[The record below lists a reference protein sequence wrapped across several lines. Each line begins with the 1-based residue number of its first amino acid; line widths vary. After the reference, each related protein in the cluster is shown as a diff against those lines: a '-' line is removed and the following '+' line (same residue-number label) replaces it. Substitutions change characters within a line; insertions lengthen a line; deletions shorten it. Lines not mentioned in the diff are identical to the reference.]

1 MKKKALFSL
10 YNTEKVERF
19 AADLVQAGW
28 EIIASKE
35 TVEILSRKRLPV
47 VDIADFTGVKENYG
61 FPPTLHP
68 KVELFLT
75 SSDDNEKRIDL
86 VYVINYPLS
95 EGNDVGGRT
104 LLALAAKGKRIPIT
118 SVSDMELVI
127 DKIKANG
134 KISDE
139 LHSKLLDKT
148 NALISSH
155 YDDLISEKIPYDTV
169 FGTFKYGLKN
179 GENPYQSPASLFA
192 AKGNDPLSL
201 SNFKQLSGEPPCF
214 TNLADSDCIIQTI
227 SLASEA
233 FRLKYGKTPYICIA
247 AKHGNPCGMAI
258 DWDSPYVAVNKALF
272 GNPRAIWGGEVIT
285 NFTIDQKI
293 AELLFKSNERER
305 SIGSS
310 SWMLDVILAPEFT
323 REAVDILG
331 INKIRKLFENKALY
345 SPFLIKAKW
354 TYRFVRGGFLRQPPN
369 NYVLNLEEAKFIGT
383 ELNNDMDSLIIAW
396 VAAFSSNH
404 GGNEVALAKKSALIS
419 CGGAPSTVEAVQHT
433 VFKAE
438 YLGHDIGDSV
448 FAADAFFPFI
458 DAPELLVKAGITAG
472 LVPSGG
478 KAIEKVML
486 FFKENNVNM
495 FYIPEVFRGFC
506 RH

>member
-1 MKKKALFSL
+1 MKKRALFSL
-10 YNTEKVERF
+10 YNTAKVEEF
-19 AADLVQAGW
+19 AEYLVQMGW
-28 EIIASKE
+28 EIIASRE
-35 TVEILSRKRLPV
+35 TVDILSRKGLSV
-47 VDIADFTGVKENYG
+47 IDIADFTGVKEDYG
-61 FPPTLHP
+61 FPPTFHP

-95 EGNDVGGRT
+95 KGNDVGGLT

-118 SVSDMELVI
+118 SVSDMKLVV
-127 DKIKANG
+127 DEIKANG

-139 LHSKLLDKT
+139 LHLKLLNKT

-155 YDDLISEKIPYDTV
+155 YDDLITEKMSYDAV
-169 FGTFKYGLKN
+169 FGTFKYGLRN
-179 GENPYQSPASLFA
+179 GENPYQSPASFFA

-201 SNFKQLSGEPPCF
+201 SNFKQLSGEQPCF

-233 FRLKYGKTPYICIA
+233 FRLKYGKSPYICIA

-258 DWDSPYVAVNKALF
+258 DWDSPYVAVEKTLF

-310 SWMLDVILAPEFT
+310 SWMLDVILAPEFN

-369 NYVLNLEEAKFIGT
+369 NYVLNLEEAKFIGQ

-419 CGGAPSTVEAVQHT
+419 CGGAPSTVEAVQHA

-438 YLGHDIGDSV
+438 YLGHNAGDSV

-472 LVPSGG
+472 LVPLGG

-486 FFKENNVNM
+486 FFKENDVNM
-495 FYIPEVFRGFC
+495 FYIPEIYRGFC